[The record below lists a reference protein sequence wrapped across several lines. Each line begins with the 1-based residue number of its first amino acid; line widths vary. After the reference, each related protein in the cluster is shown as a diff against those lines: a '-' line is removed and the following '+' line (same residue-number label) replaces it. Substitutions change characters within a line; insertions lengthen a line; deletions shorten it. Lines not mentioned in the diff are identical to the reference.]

1 MTTYTVAGEVE
12 KVAHELIRGPHA
24 RLATAP
30 IAYVFRN
37 PPARSNGRDVW
48 AKARK
53 ISGLAAFFAITPTPL
68 EPPDRLD
75 VGDPANDFYVVEVA
89 STIWEHL
96 NDRQK
101 TALVDHELSHLDYLA
116 GDPLKL
122 TGHDLEEFVGVV
134 RRHGLWSPAVFDLV
148 AAGKTELEADITAL
162 GEEGGDDA
170 PEA

>member
-1 MTTYTVAGEVE
+1 MTTYTVAAEVE

-30 IAYVFRN
+30 IAYVFRS
-37 PPARSNGRDVW
+37 PAATYRGRDVW

-53 ISGLAAFFAITPTPL
+53 ISGLAAFLAVTPTPL
-68 EPPDRLD
+68 ETPDRLD
-75 VGDPANDFYVVEVA
+75 VGDPANDFYVIEVA

-101 TALVDHELSHLDYLA
+101 LALVDHELSHLDFLP
-116 GDPLKL
+116 GDPLKI

-148 AAGKTELEADITAL
+148 AAGKNELESDMTAL
-162 GEEGGDDA
+162 GEGGDDA

>member
-1 MTTYTVAGEVE
+1 MTTYTIAAEVE
-12 KVAHELIRGPHA
+12 KVAHELIRGPHV

-30 IAYVFRN
+30 IAYVFRS
-37 PPARSNGRDVW
+37 PAAKDRGRDVW

-53 ISGLAAFFAITPTPL
+53 VSGLAAFLAVTPTPL
-68 EPPDRLD
+68 EEPDFLD
-75 VGDPANDFYVVEVA
+75 VGEPPTDFFVVEVA
-89 STIWEHL
+89 ADIWQTL

-101 TALVDHELSHLDYLA
+101 TALVDHELSHFDYLP

-134 RRHGLWSPAVFDLV
+134 RRYGLWSAGVFDFV
-148 AAGKTELEADITAL
+148 AAAKTELDVDVTAL
-162 GEEGGDDA
+162 GWEGGDDA